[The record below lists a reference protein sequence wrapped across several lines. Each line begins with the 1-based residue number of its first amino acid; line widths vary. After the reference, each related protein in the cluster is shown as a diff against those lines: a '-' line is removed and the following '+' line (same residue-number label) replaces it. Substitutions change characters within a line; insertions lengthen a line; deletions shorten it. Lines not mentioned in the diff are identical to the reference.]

1 MLGFVLSLTF
11 EAFLHLVKLDAP
23 EHEDDA
29 GDHAE
34 DQGVGEVPERG
45 EKHEGL

>member
-1 MLGFVLSLTF
+1 M
-11 EAFLHLVKLDAP
+11 ELDAP

-34 DQGVGEVPERG
+34 DQGVGEVPKMESERTVMSC
-45 EKHEGL
+45 